1 MDKVS
6 VLQVSNGQVIN
17 RYDNITT
24 AARSVDGQVSH
35 ISECMRSVPH
45 RNTAKGYEWTNS
57 NEQSVTM
64 RKTKNSDNTRHVP

>member
-6 VLQVSNGQVIN
+6 VLQISNGQVIN
-17 RYDNITT
+17 RYNNITT

-45 RNTAKGYEWTNS
+45 RNTHKGYEWRNS

-64 RKTKNSDNTRHVP
+64 GKTKN

>member
-24 AARSVDGQVSH
+24 AAKSVDGQVSH
-35 ISECMRSVPH
+35 ISEGMRSVPH
-45 RNTAKGYEWTNS
+45 RNTHKGYEWRNS

-64 RKTKNSDNTRHVP
+64 GKTKN

>member
-1 MDKVS
+1 MNKVS

-24 AARSVDGQVSH
+24 AAKSVDGQVSH

-45 RNTAKGYEWTNS
+45 RNTHKGYEWRNS

-64 RKTKNSDNTRHVP
+64 GKTKN

>member
-6 VLQVSNGQVIN
+6 VLQVSNEQVIN

-24 AARSVDGQVSH
+24 AAKSVDGQVSH

-45 RNTAKGYEWTNS
+45 RNTHKGYEWRNS

-64 RKTKNSDNTRHVP
+64 GKTKN

>member
-17 RYDNITT
+17 KYDDITT
-24 AARSVDGQVSH
+24 AAKSVDGQVSH

-45 RNTAKGYEWTNS
+45 RNTHKGYEWRNS
-57 NEQSVTM
+57 NEQSITM
-64 RKTKNSDNTRHVP
+64 GETEN

>member
-6 VLQVSNGQVIN
+6 VLQVRNGQVIN

-45 RNTAKGYEWTNS
+45 RNTHKGYEWRNS
-57 NEQSVTM
+57 NEQSITM
-64 RKTKNSDNTRHVP
+64 GKTKN

>member
-24 AARSVDGQVSH
+24 AAKSVDGQVSH
-35 ISECMRSVPH
+35 ISECMRSVQH
-45 RNTAKGYEWTNS
+45 RNTHKGYEWRNS

-64 RKTKNSDNTRHVP
+64 GKTKN

>member
-6 VLQVSNGQVIN
+6 VLQVSNRQVIN
-17 RYDNITT
+17 KYDDITT
-24 AARSVDGQVSH
+24 AAKSVDGQVSH

-45 RNTAKGYEWTNS
+45 RNTHKGYEWRNS

-64 RKTKNSDNTRHVP
+64 GETEN

>member
-17 RYDNITT
+17 RYDDITT

-45 RNTAKGYEWTNS
+45 RNTHKGYEWRNS
-57 NEQSVTM
+57 NEQSITM
-64 RKTKNSDNTRHVP
+64 GKTKN

>member
-6 VLQVSNGQVIN
+6 VLQVRNGQIIN
-17 RYDNITT
+17 RYDDITT

-45 RNTAKGYEWTNS
+45 RNTHKGYEWRNS

-64 RKTKNSDNTRHVP
+64 GKTKN

>member
-6 VLQVSNGQVIN
+6 VLQVRNGHVIN

-24 AARSVDGQVSH
+24 AARSVDVQVSH
-35 ISECMRSVPH
+35 ISECMRSLPH
-45 RNTAKGYEWTNS
+45 RNTHKGYEWRNS

-64 RKTKNSDNTRHVP
+64 GKTKN

>member
-1 MDKVS
+1 MNKVS

-17 RYDNITT
+17 RYNDITT

-45 RNTAKGYEWTNS
+45 RNTHKGYEWRNS

-64 RKTKNSDNTRHVP
+64 GKTKN

>member
-1 MDKVS
+1 MDKVN
-6 VLQVSNGQVIN
+6 VLQVRNGQVIN

-35 ISECMRSVPH
+35 ISECMRSVSH
-45 RNTAKGYEWTNS
+45 RNTHKGYEWRNS

-64 RKTKNSDNTRHVP
+64 GETKN

>member
-17 RYDNITT
+17 RYDDITT

-35 ISECMRSVPH
+35 ISECMRSVLH
-45 RNTAKGYEWTNS
+45 RNTHKGYEWRNS

-64 RKTKNSDNTRHVP
+64 GKTKN

>member
-1 MDKVS
+1 M
-6 VLQVSNGQVIN
+6 QVSNGQVIN
-17 RYDNITT
+17 RYDDITT

-45 RNTAKGYEWTNS
+45 RNTHKGYEWRNS

-64 RKTKNSDNTRHVP
+64 GKTKN

>member
-24 AARSVDGQVSH
+24 AARSVDGQISH

-45 RNTAKGYEWTNS
+45 RNTHKGYEWRDS

-64 RKTKNSDNTRHVP
+64 GKTKN

>member
-17 RYDNITT
+17 RYDDITT
-24 AARSVDGQVSH
+24 AARNVDGQVSH

-45 RNTAKGYEWTNS
+45 RNTHKGYEWRDS

-64 RKTKNSDNTRHVP
+64 GKTKN

>member
-17 RYDNITT
+17 RYDDITT
-24 AARSVDGQVSH
+24 AAKSVDGQVSH

-45 RNTAKGYEWTNS
+45 RNTHKGYEWRDS

-64 RKTKNSDNTRHVP
+64 GKTKN

>member
-17 RYDNITT
+17 RYDDITT
-24 AARSVDGQVSH
+24 AAKSVDGQISH

-45 RNTAKGYEWTNS
+45 RNTHKGYEWRNS

-64 RKTKNSDNTRHVP
+64 GKTKN

>member
-1 MDKVS
+1 M
-6 VLQVSNGQVIN
+6 LQVSNGQVIN

-24 AARSVDGQVSH
+24 AAKSVDGQVSH

-45 RNTAKGYEWTNS
+45 RNTHKGYEWRNS

-64 RKTKNSDNTRHVP
+64 GKTKN

>member
-6 VLQVSNGQVIN
+6 VLQVSNGHVIN
-17 RYDNITT
+17 RYNDITT
-24 AARSVDGQVSH
+24 ATKSVDGQVSH

-45 RNTAKGYEWTNS
+45 RNTHKGYEWRNS

-64 RKTKNSDNTRHVP
+64 GETKN

>member
-6 VLQVSNGQVIN
+6 VLQVRNGRVIN
-17 RYDNITT
+17 KYDDITT

-45 RNTAKGYEWTNS
+45 RNTHKGYEWRNS

-64 RKTKNSDNTRHVP
+64 GKTKN

>member
-24 AARSVDGQVSH
+24 AAKSVDGQISH

-45 RNTAKGYEWTNS
+45 RNTHKGYEWRNS

-64 RKTKNSDNTRHVP
+64 GKTKN

>member
-17 RYDNITT
+17 RYDDITT

-45 RNTAKGYEWTNS
+45 RNTHKGYEWRNS

-64 RKTKNSDNTRHVP
+64 GKTKN

>member
-17 RYDNITT
+17 KYDDITT

-45 RNTAKGYEWTNS
+45 RNTHKGYEWRNS

-64 RKTKNSDNTRHVP
+64 GKTKN

>member
-1 MDKVS
+1 MDKVN

-17 RYDNITT
+17 RYDDITT

-45 RNTAKGYEWTNS
+45 RNTHKGYEWRNS

-64 RKTKNSDNTRHVP
+64 GKTKN

>member
-17 RYDNITT
+17 RYNDITT

-45 RNTAKGYEWTNS
+45 RNTHKGYEWRNS

-64 RKTKNSDNTRHVP
+64 GKTKN

>member
-24 AARSVDGQVSH
+24 AAKSVDGQVSH
-35 ISECMRSVPH
+35 ISECMRSLPH
-45 RNTAKGYEWTNS
+45 RNTHKGYEWRNS

-64 RKTKNSDNTRHVP
+64 GKTKN

>member
-6 VLQVSNGQVIN
+6 VLQVRNGQVIN
-17 RYDNITT
+17 RYNDITT

-45 RNTAKGYEWTNS
+45 RNTHKGYEWRNS
-57 NEQSVTM
+57 DEQSVTM
-64 RKTKNSDNTRHVP
+64 GKTKN

>member
-17 RYDNITT
+17 RYDDITT

-45 RNTAKGYEWTNS
+45 RNTHKGYEWRNS

-64 RKTKNSDNTRHVP
+64 GETKN

>member
-45 RNTAKGYEWTNS
+45 RNTHKGYEWRNS

-64 RKTKNSDNTRHVP
+64 GKTKN

>member
-6 VLQVSNGQVIN
+6 VLQVRNGRVIN
-17 RYDNITT
+17 KYDDITT
-24 AARSVDGQVSH
+24 AARSVDGQISH

-45 RNTAKGYEWTNS
+45 RNTHKGYEWRNS

-64 RKTKNSDNTRHVP
+64 GKTKN

>member
-17 RYDNITT
+17 KYDNITT

-45 RNTAKGYEWTNS
+45 RNTHKGYEWRNS

-64 RKTKNSDNTRHVP
+64 GKTKN